1 MAFNLA
7 IDEPENTAAS
17 SRTSS
22 EHFERRSSVGQ
33 RVKWLTVWLPN
44 WLTDSIPFHSILFHS
59 FRFDLI
65 CCSCPWNISLWI
77 CKIFLSLS
85 KVIAKRWRE
94 KRETQRERRKDE
106 QMWMKWAMIWNG
118 SFFLT
123 SLNWFTCEIWIQL
136 PFLHFSLWVEFY
148 IDRWAVAIA
157 LASFCQ
163 HLIPRY
169 QTNVELTTQQ

>member
-1 MAFNLA
+1 MAFNLT

-33 RVKWLTVWLPN
+33 RAKWLTD
-44 WLTDSIPFHSILFHS
+44 WLTDCPTGWLTPFHSIPFHS

-85 KVIAKRWRE
+85 KVIAKRRRE
-94 KRETQRERRKDE
+94 MRERGKDE
-106 QMWMKWAMIWNG
+106 QMWMKWAMIWNWS
-118 SFFLT
+118 SFSTSFLP
-123 SLNWFTCEIWIQL
+123 SIVCPPNWFTCEIWIQL
-136 PFLHFSLWVEFY
+136 SFLFFSLWVEY
-148 IDRWAVAIA
+148 
-157 LASFCQ
+157 
-163 HLIPRY
+163 
-169 QTNVELTTQQ
+169 